1 MHCLVC
7 SIWPSAEKI
16 VILGMIQRKLD
27 QAAHQKISVHQL
39 EYFIQSSG
47 SSALR
52 FNAYIPGAIIKISVG
67 FDYTTGQPIYHQF
80 ERTCDRFR
88 DLNLCN

>member
-1 MHCLVC
+1 M
-7 SIWPSAEKI
+7 INRKI
-16 VILGMIQRKLD
+16 D
-27 QAAHQKISVHQL
+27 QVAHLKISVQQL
-39 EYFIQSSG
+39 EYFVQSSG

-67 FDYTTGQPIYHQF
+67 VDYNGQSIYQQF
-80 ERTCDRFR
+80 ERTRNSFR